1 MNNKIYSGNQI
12 KKAGK
17 KLIETPN
24 DEESLEI
31 LSYWRALHSGSLDK
45 AFKNVEEYGLKIDKN
60 ILLAKRLKR
69 TESIVNKLVR
79 LKGEVQLSTMNDI
92 AGCRAILPTQKK
104 VNKLVTELSK
114 KKVFKIFRN
123 YIDEP
128 RESGYRSIHMI
139 GDFEEVSN
147 KKNMKVELQIRT
159 NIQHSWA
166 TAVEIVD
173 LFTKDSIKTN
183 EGSKDWSNFF
193 IHISKIFVLFDDNPY
208 INSLKK
214 ENEKN
219 EDSNKKVHQKIYRH
233 LVQQCREDKNV
244 LIVIKKVSKLIVKL
258 EVLKK
263 FDLFTS
269 SIKFTHEQKSM
280 VFNDGYIL
288 VIIDNLDNKTF
299 NIETN
304 FFDRNSFEQA
314 TDKYLEVE
322 KDILLN
328 KHFVTALIS
337 SNSINEIEK
346 AYPNYFADSTNFILY
361 VSLIDAL
368 NKHSRKGILGK
379 WF

>member
-1 MNNKIYSGNQI
+1 MRIEQYSGNQV

-17 KLIETPN
+17 TLIITPN
-24 DEESLEI
+24 DEVSLEI
-31 LSYWRALHSGSLDK
+31 LSYWRALHSTSLDK
-45 AFKNVEEYGLKIDKN
+45 AFKYVENYGIKIDKN

-69 TESIVNKLVR
+69 SESIVNKLGR

-104 VNKLVTELSK
+104 VDKLVNELDK
-114 KKVFKIFRN
+114 NGIFKVFRN
-123 YIDEP
+123 YIVNP
-128 RESGYRSIHMI
+128 RDSGYRSIHMI
-139 GDFEEVSN
+139 GVFEEVSN

-193 IHISKIFVLFDDNPY
+193 IYASKIFVLFDENPY

-214 ENEKN
+214 DNKKNEKSN
-219 EDSNKKVHQKIYRH
+219 ELVYRKIYTH
-233 LVQQCREDKNV
+233 LVKQSIGDKSLLKDV
-244 LIVIKKVSKLIVKL
+244 KKLSKLIEKL

-263 FDLFTS
+263 FNLFTS
-269 SIKFTHEQKSM
+269 SIKFTNEQKNL

-288 VIIDNLDNKTF
+288 IIIDNIDNKIF
-299 NIETN
+299 NIQTN
-304 FFDRNSFEQA
+304 FFDKNSFEQA
-314 TDKYLEVE
+314 TEKYLEVE

-328 KHFVTALIS
+328 KHFVTALVS

-346 AYPNYFADSTNFILY
+346 TYPNYFADSTNFITY
-361 VSLIDAL
+361 ISLIVAL
-368 NKHSRKGILGK
+368 EKQNKSIFSKI
-379 WF
+379 F

>member
-1 MNNKIYSGNQI
+1 MNKKIYSGNKI

-17 KLIETPN
+17 KLINTQN

-31 LSYWRALHSGSLDK
+31 LSYWRALHSEPLDK
-45 AFKNVEEYGLKIDKN
+45 AFKYVEKYGIEIDKN

-69 TESIVNKLVR
+69 TESIVNKLGR
-79 LKGEVQLSTMNDI
+79 LKGEIQLSTMNDI

-104 VNKLVTELSK
+104 VNKLINELNK
-114 KKVFKIFRN
+114 KKVFEIFRD
-123 YIDEP
+123 YIAEP

-139 GDFEEVSN
+139 GNFEEKSN

-159 NIQHSWA
+159 HTQHSWA

-183 EGSKDWSNFF
+183 EGSREWSNFF
-193 IHISKIFVLFDDNPY
+193 IHVSKLFVLFDDNPY

-214 ENEKN
+214 DNKKN
-219 EDSNKKVHQKIYRH
+219 ENSNNLIYSKIYRY
-233 LVQQCREDKNV
+233 LVEQLRQNPK
-244 LIVIKKVSKLIVKL
+244 LIKDVKIVSKLTSKL

-263 FDLFTS
+263 FNLFTS
-269 SIKFTHEQKSM
+269 SIKFTHEQKDI
-280 VFNDGYIL
+280 VFKDGYIL
-288 VIIDNLDNKTF
+288 IIIDNIDNKVF

-304 FFDRNSFEQA
+304 FFDKNSFEQA
-314 TDKYLEVE
+314 TEKYLQVE

-328 KHFVTALIS
+328 KHFVTALVS

-346 AYPNYFADSTNFILY
+346 AYPNYFADSTSFIKY
-361 VSLIDAL
+361 TSLVQAL
-368 NKHSRKGILGK
+368 DTHFNKGILNK